1 MDIFIITLIVILSL
15 LLFILIFILLI
26 GRITFSMSFK
36 RKKGHSVVPSDIN
49 IKLDKDWFNSVS
61 KKKVSTKSFDG
72 LTLTGYLIIKDTSSK
87 KFLICS
93 HGYQG
98 RSIELSYF
106 AHKMYDLGYNLLL
119 IDLRGCGDSQGKFLS
134 MGYYESYDLAKWVNF
149 LKDKFNDAII
159 SLYGWSM
166 GAATSMMSL
175 RHLNSSNIKAIVE
188 DCGYD
193 TIYNQLKYVAKSFKH
208 IFGSEIILWCF
219 NFYCKIFNGINI
231 KDGPINYIENSDIP
245 ILFIHGGK
253 DDFVPTYMSENLFK
267 KRKYN
272 EKDKFR
278 IFDGSKHAM
287 SLSDYSDEYIKIVD
301 DFLKEKME

>member
-1 MDIFIITLIVILSL
+1 MDIFIITLIVTLSL

-26 GRITFSMSFK
+26 GRIAFSMSFK
-36 RKKGHSVVPSDIN
+36 RKKGHSVAPSDIN

-61 KKKVSTKSFDG
+61 KEKVSIKSFDG
-72 LTLTGYLIIKDTSSK
+72 LTLTGYLIIKDTCSK

-159 SLYGWSM
+159 FLYGWSM

-175 RHLNSSNIKAIVE
+175 RYLNSSNIKAIVE

-193 TIYNQLKYVAKSFKH
+193 TIYNQLRYVAKSFKH
-208 IFGSEIILWCF
+208 IFGSEIMLWCF

-231 KDGPINYIENSDIP
+231 KDGPINYIENSDVP

-267 KRKYN
+267 KRKSN